1 MTKRLIRFS
10 KGPLAGQ
17 FRFVSTSSG
26 CVKGP
31 FTLFHSIDP
40 NFPDDIDPWKKP
52 PLMQAVKYPREPQ
65 ISSSVDCFDK
75 QTKADAAAAKRASA
89 ARLPAR
95 LPVRVRTQT
104 GTQAG
109 AVFNTPFPPIFKT
122 LLEVFK

>member
-17 FRFVSTSSG
+17 FRFISTSSG

-75 QTKADAAAAKRASA
+75 QTKADAAAAKRAAALFA
-89 ARLPAR
+89 ARI
-95 LPVRVRTQT
+95 TY
-104 GTQAG
+104 
-109 AVFNTPFPPIFKT
+109 NPPRSPSILVNIFET